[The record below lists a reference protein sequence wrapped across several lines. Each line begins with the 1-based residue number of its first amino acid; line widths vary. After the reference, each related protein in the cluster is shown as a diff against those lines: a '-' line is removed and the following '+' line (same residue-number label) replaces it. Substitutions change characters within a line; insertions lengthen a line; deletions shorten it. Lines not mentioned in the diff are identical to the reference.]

1 MADFEGW
8 ALQYVL
14 ADDEV
19 TRQDAVA
26 RTDAALGSASVRST
40 AILAWVQSID
50 PWMPAA
56 LSSTGVPQDD
66 HAAGESEFD
75 VVARAKALDY
85 LADTLS
91 IMDRALLRADQVNL
105 LAVFFGRLFNVD
117 HKAGILA
124 AAKALRRLAMMKDF
138 KPDIGESIIQ
148 SIASMRDDFR
158 LQPPQTRMEV
168 YALLQVLI
176 SHEAVSNQLQHTY
189 GTAGGFA
196 LDLLQLCNHERDP
209 SCLLQWFGILQGLL
223 RSFSFSSDVDEEL
236 FKSFS
241 AYFPISMRSSVNPAG
256 VTVDDLKLSLRTCF
270 SASGKLAKLALPFLI
285 QKLDQGDA
293 ITVPVKESTL
303 SIAVVNH
310 GVLTPAQVDIL
321 KTLDSCLER
330 YQHPSRAIAPFANQI
345 WNSLKYEVRNGEIRE
360 ILDSTLGVMRT
371 LSSRLA
377 TMPLSTPAVVTQD
390 QCPLEAFTTTVM
402 GDCLED
408 LANPSYTKPAGLL
421 LESVMGA
428 HAKSFALMLPGT
440 LDAIAA
446 NLRDPRTSGHARA
459 CLGFLASL
467 LDSRARLV
475 RASAAGTVQSG
486 SLRDLEALDSLVLER
501 AYATLTRSWKDNN
514 VENPDAD
521 HVATLKEAARGLAA
535 LACQPGAPTVAGA
548 SVLLCSDHEC
558 NQICAMISDRIVN
571 IFNLASS
578 PDTGPRKEL
587 ADVAVVALR
596 DIVGFYPSGYST
608 MLNRAMLSIQDRRW
622 GDQPSRNSL
631 DMLKT
636 LLLRLSYIGCSNL
649 PSSGH
654 PLLHFRSF
662 VLSMQQLTFS
672 YLDQRI
678 RFDVPTIAVSAVYN
692 ALMLFRDA
700 CLCKGFLARHGMITD
715 SWARLTAGFDYPF
728 PELPL
733 ATSQLASESGSRSGK
748 ETEQAATSDVFREY
762 LEYSLSALIRFY
774 HRATAYV
781 ADPAPGPRLSLDFRN
796 AANISNGVTAHETD
810 LQDIYLHQLAD
821 MATFVVRDIEQE
833 EQQSLQI
840 PEEAFSL
847 FATGHPPTMWLSAH
861 DDGRTNVL
869 SLGLL
874 RGLRT
879 FPPSQ
884 MLELEVFAESI
895 LHDVT
900 TAEAF
905 PERTQK
911 VRDCILT
918 VIANKWIPGSS
929 VSAPARQAWKATI
942 SSLESVVRE
951 PNTGMRLERYSRILA
966 VLAGAIARRDKDID
980 HLATL
985 MSALPASLG
994 HAGGCM
1000 ARCLEDLVSCKERLE
1015 PENHAIVKP
1024 LYKQWVYVR
1033 FASSKLQS
1041 SFPITQDKPEGE
1053 VQAITVIRLL
1063 KHMDLCVYE
1072 EDIITVLRVAIA
1084 GVSSFHN
1091 YGDVE
1096 AALDVLREVLKHS
1109 PGIMKDQIKAV
1120 VSGAVKALKCGLEQS
1135 PRQAVGLEIPAR
1147 FRREGSPAR
1156 CRDAVLLLLKDLAQ
1170 SFDEGL
1176 LGQYSAS
1183 MSRVLGDACG
1193 DPVREVRQSALAARR
1208 SWARIRQH

>member
-1 MADFEGW
+1 MSDFKGW

-19 TRQDAVA
+19 TRQDAVT
-26 RTDAALGSASVRST
+26 RTNVALSSANVRSI

-66 HAAGESEFD
+66 DAVGESEFD
-75 VVARAKALDY
+75 VIARAKVVTYPPSALDY

-91 IMDRALLRADQVNL
+91 IMDKTLLRAEQVNL
-105 LAVFFGRLFNVD
+105 LAMFFGRLFTVD

-124 AAKALRRLAMMKDF
+124 AAKALRQLATMKGF
-138 KPDIGESIIQ
+138 KPDMGESVIQ
-148 SIASMRDDFR
+148 SVAAMRDDFR
-158 LQPPQTRMEV
+158 LQPPQTRLEV
-168 YALLQVLI
+168 YALLQALI
-176 SHEAVSNQLQHTY
+176 SHEEVSNQLQHTY

-223 RSFSFSSDVDEEL
+223 RSFNFSSDVDEEL

-256 VTVDDLKLSLRTCF
+256 VTVDNLKLSLRTCF
-270 SASGKLAKLALPFLI
+270 SASEKLAKLSLPFLI

-293 ITVPVKESTL
+293 ITVPVK
-303 SIAVVNH
+303 
-310 GVLTPAQVDIL
+310 VDIL

-330 YQHPSRAIAPFANQI
+330 YQHPSRGIAPFANQI
-345 WNSLKYEVRNGEIRE
+345 WNSLKYEVRNGEVHE
-360 ILDSTLGVMRT
+360 ILNSTLGVMRT

-377 TMPLSTPAVVTQD
+377 TMPLSTPAVVAQD
-390 QCPLEAFTTTVM
+390 QGPLEKFTTTVM

-408 LANPSYTKPAGLL
+408 LANPSYAKQAGLL

-428 HAKSFALMLPGT
+428 HAKSLALMLPST

-446 NLRDPRTSGHARA
+446 NLRDPRTSGHART

-475 RASAAGTVQSG
+475 RASAPGADQSG
-486 SLRDLEALDSLVLER
+486 SFRDLGALDSLVLER
-501 AYATLTRSWKDNN
+501 VYATLTRSWKDNN
-514 VENPDAD
+514 VENPDTD

-535 LACQPGAPTVAGA
+535 LACQPGAQAVASA
-548 SVLLCSDHEC
+548 SVLLCSDREC
-558 NQICAMISDRIVN
+558 DQICAMISDRIVN

-578 PDTGPRKEL
+578 PDTGLRKEL
-587 ADVAVVALR
+587 ADVSVVALR

-608 MLNRAMLSIQDRRW
+608 MLQRAMSSIQDRRW
-622 GDQPSRNSL
+622 GDRPSRSSL

-636 LLLRLSYIGCSNL
+636 LLLRLSYIGCSSL

-654 PLLHFRSF
+654 PLQHLRSF
-662 VLSMQQLTFS
+662 VLSTQQLTFS
-672 YLDQRI
+672 YLDQRVP
-678 RFDVPTIAVSAVYN
+678 FDIPTIAVSAVYN

-700 CLCKGFLARHGMITD
+700 CHCKGFLVRRGMITD
-715 SWARLTAGFDYPF
+715 SWAQLTAGPHYPS

-733 ATSQLASESGSRSGK
+733 TTSQLVPESGSEPGN
-748 ETEQAATSDVFREY
+748 ETDQTATSDIFREY
-762 LEYSLSALIRFY
+762 LECSLSVLIQFY

-796 AANISNGVTAHETD
+796 ADNNPSAAIAHDID

-840 PEEAFSL
+840 PEEAFNL
-847 FATGHPPTMWLSAH
+847 FGAGHPPTTWLSPH
-861 DDGRTNVL
+861 DDGRANVL

-879 FPPSQ
+879 FPSSQ
-884 MLELEVFAESI
+884 TPELEVFAERI

-929 VSAPARQAWKATI
+929 VSAPARQAWKAVI
-942 SSLESVVRE
+942 SSLESAAQE
-951 PNTGMRLERYSRILA
+951 ANTGMRLERYSRILA
-966 VLAGAIARRDKDID
+966 VLAGAIARRDQDID
-980 HLATL
+980 QLATL
-985 MSALPASLG
+985 VSALPASFG
-994 HAGGCM
+994 HGEYM
-1000 ARCLEDLVSCKERLE
+1000 ARCLEDLVSCKDRLE
-1015 PENHAIVKP
+1015 PENHVVIKP
-1024 LYKQWVYVR
+1024 LYKQWLYVR

-1041 SFPITQDKPEGE
+1041 SFPITQEKPDGE
-1053 VQAITVIRLL
+1053 VQAIAVIRIL
-1063 KHMDLCVYE
+1063 KHMDFCVYE
-1072 EDIITVLRVAIA
+1072 EDIETVIRVAIA
-1084 GVSSFHN
+1084 GVSSLHN
-1091 YGDVE
+1091 YGDIE

-1109 PGIMKDQIKAV
+1109 PGTMKGQIKAV
-1120 VSGAVKALKCGLEQS
+1120 VSGAIEALKCGLKQS
-1135 PRQAVGLEIPAR
+1135 PGLVAGLEIPAR

-1156 CRDAVLLLLKDLAQ
+1156 CRDAILLLLKDLAQ

-1208 SWARIRQH
+1208 SWASISQH